1 MGSLDQMY
9 EGPAGAAPGERDAPS
24 ASDILQKMRKQS
36 RHVDDALHYA
46 KKHGPYAGKD
56 QGHIAYASDIYRAS
70 GIDYERLSKGSKV
83 YSGSKDGMDYEI
95 FEDSEGKRFSFLKTP
110 RGVIHVTGHL
120 TWKEE

>member
-1 MGSLDQMY
+1 VGSLDQMY